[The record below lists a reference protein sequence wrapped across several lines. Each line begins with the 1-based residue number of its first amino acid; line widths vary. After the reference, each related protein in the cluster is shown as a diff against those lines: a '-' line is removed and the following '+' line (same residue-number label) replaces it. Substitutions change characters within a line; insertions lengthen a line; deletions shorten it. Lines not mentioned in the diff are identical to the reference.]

1 MSLPPLSTVFAIL
14 AVVLIA
20 GCGPFRGPAPEPFA
34 TVVVENDTPMD
45 VQIHASRNGTRVR
58 VGRVPALA
66 TRELDLTAHM
76 MGSTGEL
83 QLTIS
88 PTGSNRIYQANP
100 IYVDRGDTIHLMVSG
115 FVR

>member
-1 MSLPPLSTVFAIL
+1 MRLHHLSAVIATL

-20 GCGPFRGPAPEPFA
+20 GCGPFRGPAPERFA
-34 TVVVENDTPMD
+34 AVVVENDTPMD
-45 VQIHASRNGTRVR
+45 VHIHATRNGTRIR

-66 TRELDLTAHM
+66 THELELTTHM
-76 MGSTGEL
+76 VGPTGEL

-88 PTGSNRIYQANP
+88 PTGSTRTYRANP